1 MLLIANKV
9 FSILSLCVGIG
20 LIIFVIGIQG
30 QSMNEAVVL
39 GLLLIFNGVIRL
51 FFQKMDHFQIIL
63 RQVLL

>member
-1 MLLIANKV
+1 MLIIANKV

-30 QSMNEAVVL
+30 QSMIEAVVL

-51 FFQKMDHFQIIL
+51 VFQKMDI
-63 RQVLL
+63 

>member
-1 MLLIANKV
+1 MLIIANKV

-39 GLLLIFNGVIRL
+39 GLLLIFNGGIR
-51 FFQKMDHFQIIL
+51 FVFQKMDI
-63 RQVLL
+63 